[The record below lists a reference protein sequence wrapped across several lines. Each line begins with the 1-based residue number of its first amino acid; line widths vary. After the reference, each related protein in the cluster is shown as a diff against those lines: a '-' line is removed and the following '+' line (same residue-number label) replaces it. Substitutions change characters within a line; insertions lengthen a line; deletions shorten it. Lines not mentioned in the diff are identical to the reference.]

1 MTAANH
7 SGPPGTLRRKVN
19 LHAQYATPSQPRR
32 PYQSID
38 YGNGSQLL
46 VGACLPHGQKVAG
59 KIPVDIL
66 LQKRNFPS
74 DSGVNVKLVVQLD
87 W

>member
-1 MTAANH
+1 MILSH
-7 SGPPGTLRRKVN
+7 FC
-19 LHAQYATPSQPRR
+19 R

-46 VGACLPHGQKVAG
+46 IGACLPHGQKVAG

-74 DSGVNVKLVVQLD
+74 DSGINVKLTVQLD